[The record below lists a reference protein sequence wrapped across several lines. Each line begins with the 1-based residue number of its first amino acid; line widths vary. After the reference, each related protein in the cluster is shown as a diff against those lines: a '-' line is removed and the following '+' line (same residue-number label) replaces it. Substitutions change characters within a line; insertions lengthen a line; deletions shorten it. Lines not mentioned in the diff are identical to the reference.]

1 MKTITLFVF
10 LIGSMFST
18 MLIAQQ
24 QTRIEFEV
32 DEIKLSTG
40 DSIQIKIQLVTD
52 SSTVLI
58 DTPEFVIS
66 PDDLGYVRNS
76 MFYATN
82 VGKGWMKAIYQNLTD
97 SIKVEI
103 EEKSTSENPGDD
115 ESTEEQPT
123 DSIGVNTIKISRV
136 LPSGKVL
143 PPFAIKEGQ
152 KYTIGGLPSPMNI
165 LNGGTILFPAGSL
178 KEDVTIHVELPKF
191 SEIGESD
198 SVKFKHKK
206 IVNSIAFHVYVNDS
220 LISPYYFEQPL
231 EIEIPF
237 KRGLLRNLGIDPAKL
252 SLFYASD
259 SLVFD
264 QNGISDVIVDS
275 ASNVIKS
282 KVAHFSNLVVA
293 ESSVLTSEN
302 PIKEKSV
309 SIFPTA
315 SGDAI
320 TIRFDQVENGQKT
333 IILFNVTGQSIVNR
347 SFDGNEL
354 NLSVSDFPTGVY
366 FIRILTDRN
375 EQLNVTRFIKR

>member
-1 MKTITLFVF
+1 MKTFTLFVF

-302 PIKEKSV
+302 PLKEKSV
-309 SIFPTA
+309 SIFPAA

>member
-18 MLIAQQ
+18 LLIAQQ

-40 DSIQIKIQLVTD
+40 DSIEIKIQLVTD

>member
-40 DSIQIKIQLVTD
+40 DSIEIKIQLVTD

-97 SIKVEI
+97 SIKVKI